1 MKVTILHLDLGIG
14 GAEQLI
20 VNVATVMKELG
31 HEVTLL
37 TTHHDPNHCFEET
50 KPNGVWVLLLNMI
63 YNHFYSDLSCL

>member
-50 KPNGVWVLLLNMI
+50 KPNGVWILLPNMI
-63 YNHFYSDLSCL
+63 YSHFIF